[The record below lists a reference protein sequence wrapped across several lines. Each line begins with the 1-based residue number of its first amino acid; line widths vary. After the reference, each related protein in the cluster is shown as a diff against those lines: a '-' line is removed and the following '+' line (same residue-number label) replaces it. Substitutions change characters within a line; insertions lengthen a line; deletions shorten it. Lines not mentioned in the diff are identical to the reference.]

1 MEWKKPNCPTV
12 DRFESRLQSPL
23 RQCFFFSKSTAFRGF
38 LYKKE
43 IKMAAMHPAVI
54 WLIIAAIVGTALL
67 IATFIANRNQK
78 KKKKGK
84 YFIIL
89 GR

>member
-1 MEWKKPNCPTV
+1 
-12 DRFESRLQSPL
+12 
-23 RQCFFFSKSTAFRGF
+23 
-38 LYKKE
+38 
-43 IKMAAMHPAVI
+43 MAAMHPAVI

-89 GR
+89 WSRPTFGDNISREGKMPLLNLIISKATSAL

>member
-1 MEWKKPNCPTV
+1 
-12 DRFESRLQSPL
+12 
-23 RQCFFFSKSTAFRGF
+23 
-38 LYKKE
+38 
-43 IKMAAMHPAVI
+43 MAAVNPAVV

-78 KKKKGK
+78 KKKKGE

-89 GR
+89 VR

>member
-1 MEWKKPNCPTV
+1 MGRVLLYYPV
-12 DRFESRLQSPL
+12 FHD
-23 RQCFFFSKSTAFRGF
+23 FFYRKT
-38 LYKKE
+38 

-54 WLIIAAIVGTALL
+54 WLIIAAILGTALL

-84 YFIIL
+84 CFIIL

>member
-1 MEWKKPNCPTV
+1 
-12 DRFESRLQSPL
+12 
-23 RQCFFFSKSTAFRGF
+23 
-38 LYKKE
+38 
-43 IKMAAMHPAVI
+43 MAAMHPAVI
-54 WLIIAAIVGTALL
+54 WLIIAAILGTALL

-89 GR
+89 WSRPTFGDNISREGKMPLLNLIISKATTGNGIVK

>member
-1 MEWKKPNCPTV
+1 
-12 DRFESRLQSPL
+12 
-23 RQCFFFSKSTAFRGF
+23 
-38 LYKKE
+38 
-43 IKMAAMHPAVI
+43 MAAMHPAVI

-67 IATFIANRNQK
+67 IATFIANRNQE

>member
-1 MEWKKPNCPTV
+1 
-12 DRFESRLQSPL
+12 
-23 RQCFFFSKSTAFRGF
+23 
-38 LYKKE
+38 
-43 IKMAAMHPAVI
+43 MAAMHPAVI

-67 IATFIANRNQK
+67 IATFIANRNQE

-89 GR
+89 WR

>member
-1 MEWKKPNCPTV
+1 MGRVLLWYPV
-12 DRFESRLQSPL
+12 
-23 RQCFFFSKSTAFRGF
+23 FRGF
-38 LYKKE
+38 LYKKA
-43 IKMAAMHPAVI
+43 IKMAAIHPAVI

>member
-1 MEWKKPNCPTV
+1 
-12 DRFESRLQSPL
+12 
-23 RQCFFFSKSTAFRGF
+23 
-38 LYKKE
+38 
-43 IKMAAMHPAVI
+43 MAAMHPAVI
-54 WLIIAAIVGTALL
+54 WLIIAAILGTALL

-89 GR
+89 WSRPAFGDNISREGKMPLLNLIISMVTSAL

>member
-1 MEWKKPNCPTV
+1 
-12 DRFESRLQSPL
+12 
-23 RQCFFFSKSTAFRGF
+23 
-38 LYKKE
+38 
-43 IKMAAMHPAVI
+43 MAAMHPAVI

-89 GR
+89 WR

>member
-1 MEWKKPNCPTV
+1 
-12 DRFESRLQSPL
+12 
-23 RQCFFFSKSTAFRGF
+23 
-38 LYKKE
+38 
-43 IKMAAMHPAVI
+43 MAAMHPAVI
-54 WLIIAAIVGTALL
+54 WLIIAAILGTALL

-89 GR
+89 WSRPAFKDNISREGKMPLLNLIISMATSAL

>member
-1 MEWKKPNCPTV
+1 
-12 DRFESRLQSPL
+12 
-23 RQCFFFSKSTAFRGF
+23 
-38 LYKKE
+38 
-43 IKMAAMHPAVI
+43 MAAMHPAVI

-89 GR
+89 WSRPAFEDNICREGKMPLLNLIISMATSALLSS

>member
-1 MEWKKPNCPTV
+1 
-12 DRFESRLQSPL
+12 
-23 RQCFFFSKSTAFRGF
+23 
-38 LYKKE
+38 
-43 IKMAAMHPAVI
+43 MAAMHPAVI

-78 KKKKGK
+78 KKKGK

-89 GR
+89 WSRPAFGDNISREGKMPLLNLII